1 LTVFVQL
8 CAATQLQ
15 AWGITLLRVGTGIVF
30 LEAAGQKLEVQNL
43 FLQHFIQLPGPIF
56 IVGSLVEL
64 FCGAALVVGL
74 LTRWIFIPLALL
86 MLADIL
92 VIHLPSGFFAADEK
106 FEHAF
111 LRLVASA
118 ALALARPGK
127 MALDNMIAIRRGP
140 KQA

>member
-1 LTVFVQL
+1 M
-8 CAATQLQ
+8 
-15 AWGITLLRVGTGIVF
+15 GIFLSNLRRITHT
-30 LEAAGQKLEVQNL
+30 KR
-43 FLQHFIQLPGPIF
+43 FIQLPDPIF